1 MNVSDLLITLT
12 AHERD
17 SNNVTIAFTM
27 GLKALEKG
35 HSVEIML
42 MSDAVHLA
50 EKDYADKID
59 IGEPFEPIKDILPRF
74 MEKGGKVNVC
84 YSCMVHN
91 NVKEENLIQGA
102 EVITADYV
110 VDALMN
116 AKQSLQLN

>member
-1 MNVSDLLITLT
+1 MNVTDLLITLT

-50 EKDYADKID
+50 ENNYAEKID
-59 IGEPFEPIKDILPRF
+59 IGEPFEPIKDLLPRF
-74 MEKGGKVNVC
+74 LENGGKLNVC

-91 NVKEENLIQGA
+91 NVKEENLIDGSK
-102 EVITADYV
+102 VITADYV
-110 VDALMN
+110 IDALMN
-116 AKQSLQLN
+116 AEKSLQLN